1 MDNRDKGYTLFKKGL
16 KYKEIA
22 EKLGV
27 PESTV
32 KSWATRYWKKGKV
45 ASEKVASKKKKVATE
60 DATGPPKKS
69 RGAPPGNVNSVG
81 NKGGAAPPG
90 NQNNFKHGGYAAILF
105 DTLDEQEQSL
115 IGQMEPNEE
124 QMLVDE
130 INLLTVRERRI
141 MQRIQEYQKTPVAIA
156 STVRT
161 EHKRAFDSPED
172 EALYHERIQ
181 EKIDEGKQLPGRE
194 YTTHTTTEASYSIVL
209 KLEEALTR
217 CQAQKQRTIDTLNKI
232 RMAKDDGKSRDIE
245 DMYLIRKVV
254 FGDDSDPNT

>member
-60 DATGPPKKS
+60 DATSTTPKP
-69 RGAPPGNVNSVG
+69 RGAPKGNANGVG
-81 NKGGAAPPG
+81 NKGGAPPG
-90 NQNNFKHGGYAAILF
+90 NQNAVTHGGYSAILF
-105 DTLDEQEQSL
+105 DTLDEIEHSM
-115 IGQMEPNEE
+115 INQMQPNEE
-124 QMLVDE
+124 QLLVDE

-141 MQRIQEYQKTPVAIA
+141 MQRIREYQETPLAIS
-156 STVRT
+156 STVRS
-161 EHKRAFDSPED
+161 EKKRTFDSEND
-172 EALYHERIQ
+172 EQLYKKRIQ
-181 EKIDEGKQLPGRE
+181 EKIDAGERLPGRE
-194 YTTHTTTEASYSIVL
+194 HTTHTTTEASYSIIL
-209 KLEEALTR
+209 KLEESLTR
-217 CQAQKQRTIDTLNKI
+217 CQAQKQRDIDTLNKI

-245 DMYLIRKVV
+245 DMYVIRKVV
-254 FGDDSDPNT
+254 FGDDKDPDT